1 MNLTTKN
8 TQLNKDK
15 IDKNIN
21 NYLEKKRLR
30 DIENKKDC
38 KTQNK

>member
-1 MNLTTKN
+1 MNHTTKN

-30 DIENKKDC
+30 DIENKKDYI
-38 KTQNK
+38 NKNK

>member
-30 DIENKKDC
+30 NIENKKDYIN
-38 KTQNK
+38 QNK